1 MRSLTLLCLVGLGAS
16 AAQGARLKDLMS
28 LKGTRD
34 NQLLGYGLVVGLA
47 GTGDKSSELT
57 SSSLGLALKGLG
69 VDHKIQKIETKNV
82 AAVVV
87 SAVLPPFA
95 KAGSKLDVTVSSVGS
110 ATSLDGGALV
120 ATSLRAPDGKVY
132 AMAQGKILTTKRSD
146 NARVGGQTV
155 VTAAVPDGA
164 ILEKEVAFD
173 LQSQKELRYH
183 LIQADFTTAARIARR
198 INEELGGKYA
208 IASDAATVDVILP
221 YQYEGTAVDLVAQ
234 IEAVDV
240 EADRKA
246 KIVVNQRTGTVV
258 LGDNVR
264 LAPVA
269 VAHGNLKI
277 EVRDNAKVAAGVP
290 VDDAVKT
297 QTVMTLQPGPSIAEV
312 ASSLNEIGAS
322 AEDLVALIRALR
334 ASGALLAE
342 VEVQ

>member
-1 MRSLTLLCLVGLGAS
+1 MAVTAE
-16 AAQGARLKDLMS
+16 GARLKDLTS
-28 LKGTRD
+28 LKGTRE

-57 SSSLGLALKGLG
+57 ASSLGLALKGLG
-69 VDHKIQKIETKNV
+69 VDHKLQKIETKNV

-132 AMAQGKILTTKRSD
+132 AMAQGKILTTKRTD
-146 NARVGGQTV
+146 NARVGGQSV

-164 ILEKEVAFD
+164 ILEREVAFD
-173 LQSQKELRYH
+173 LQSQKELHYH
-183 LIQADFTTAARIARR
+183 LNQPDFTTAARIARR

-208 IASDAATVDVILP
+208 MAVDAATVDVILP
-221 YQYEGTAVDLVAQ
+221 YQFDGTAVDLVAQ
-234 IEAVDV
+234 IESIEV

-246 KIVVNQRTGTVV
+246 KVVVNQRTGTIVF
-258 LGDNVR
+258 GDNVR

-277 EVRDNAKVAAGVP
+277 EVREVAKIAPGYEEG
-290 VDDAVKT
+290 DTTKT
-297 QTVMTLQPGPSIAEV
+297 QSVLSLQPGPSIAEV
-312 ASSLNEIGAS
+312 AASLNEIGAS
-322 AEDLVALIRALR
+322 AEDLVALIRALK